1 MERSTSGAPAQER
14 TRIPGQQPR
23 PQRRRPAQAQQPRTV
38 DPNDPCAEG
47 ERPQQP
53 RQAQGAP
60 ARPSAQRSQAGPKS
74 AAAPGSA
81 AQPRPEA
88 KPKGDY
94 EFTLEEI
101 LAEFSDK

>member
-1 MERSTSGAPAQER
+1 MG
-14 TRIPGQQPR
+14 G
-23 PQRRRPAQAQQPRTV
+23 
-38 DPNDPCAEG
+38 G
-47 ERPQQP
+47 PQQP
-53 RQAQGAP
+53 RQAQSAP
-60 ARPSAQRSQAGPKS
+60 VRPSAQRSQADPKS
-74 AAAPGSA
+74 AAAPRSEQPRRETPPRSA